1 MIMVLPS
8 FTATYEM
15 PAVLF
20 TGPIERSDA
29 EPHPLDDVHHRQ
41 MLLHCNGAIFPNLDQ
56 SPPAL
61 PRPFHQSLL
70 LPPSQVG
77 VSLQESL
84 SGDRKPFSAK
94 FTLHLMVRRPFF
106 YGLQ

>member
-70 LPPSQVG
+70 LPPSKGEVLPAKR
-77 VSLQESL
+77 VYHERDSHSQESL
-84 SGDRKPFSAK
+84 P
-94 FTLHLMVRRPFF
+94 
-106 YGLQ
+106 